1 MNKWTFLSFV
11 LLFMAIF
18 GCFLG
23 ETYVVKGN
31 IHDLW
36 IPYIGAY
43 AVKTGASL
51 HHDLHSPFGLFYHM
65 LNYFSL
71 LLIEKIPS
79 IFHLSDL
86 VMLSSTLFSFVLIG
100 LFILIKINIKGF
112 SFISWFILPL
122 LISMAFQLRE
132 MQISLL
138 NYKGVLWYSSYNLH
152 LLSLLFLQA
161 VHIFSWIRHSTH
173 LTSRVLL
180 LFSFIQA
187 VFIYIT
193 FHYKI
198 NFFGASSLMA
208 ISIFFSLS
216 NKQKIFYTVN
226 LMAFFFLF
234 CLITILIAGYSYIGY
249 FNDILVAVEA
259 NADGGFMIKDIL
271 YMLLFSLIFFI
282 IQNHYEK
289 NKFFKNIFFAI
300 FINFALYAGIFGI
313 GTLKPF
319 VSYWIVFFL
328 YIIINIEKGKV
339 KKMTYALL
347 SYVFLSNSAS
357 LIYIAQKKFHDKKDE
372 KYRAVDLMSQ
382 ENDFLLENRINMSN
396 LHTRFYENFV
406 ETENNFLKISYSKK
420 KLVWDAA
427 FFNREHHYTIKDA
440 IHRIRG
446 VSNNANNR
454 VMMLELANPLPL
466 LLNSKMLSGTIH
478 WIHFGRTVS
487 PKKHKHLLYNVFL
500 KSDFIYVPLIS
511 AGLISQSRLN
521 CLFYRWNFMNDKFKF
536 YSINRYG
543 LLFVE
548 NSKMN
553 EYNLKP
559 NDLLVEERHNILE
572 ECKKSLADE

>member
-31 IHDLW
+31 LHDLW

-43 AVKTGASL
+43 TVKTEGLL
-51 HHDLHSPFGLFYHM
+51 HHDLRSPFGLFYHL

-71 LLIEKIPS
+71 FLIEKIPS

-86 VMLSSTLFSFVLIG
+86 IMLSSTLFSFVLIG
-100 LFILIKINIKGF
+100 LFLLIKINIKGF

-132 MQISLL
+132 MHLSLL
-138 NYKGVLWYSSYNLH
+138 NYNSVLWYGSYNLH

-226 LMAFFFLF
+226 LMGLFFLF
-234 CLITILIAGYSYIGY
+234 CLLTFLITGYSYTGY
-249 FNDILVAVEA
+249 FNDILVAA
-259 NADGGFMIKDIL
+259 QASTGGGLLIKDTL
-271 YMLLFSLIFFI
+271 YIVLFFLIFFV
-282 IQNHYEK
+282 IQNYYEK
-289 NKFFKNIFFAI
+289 DKFFKNAI
-300 FINFALYAGIFGI
+300 FALCMSIAIYAGVFGV
-313 GTLKPF
+313 GVFKPF
-319 VSYWIVFFL
+319 ISYWIILSL
-328 YIIINIEKGKV
+328 YIIINVEKEKI
-339 KKMTYALL
+339 KKITYTFL
-347 SYVFLSNSAS
+347 SFVFLSNSAS
-357 LIYIAQKKFHDKKDE
+357 LVYIAQKKFHNKSDE
-372 KYRAVDLMSQ
+372 KYRVADLMSQ
-382 ENDFLLENRINMSN
+382 KDDFLLENRINLNN
-396 LHTRFYENFV
+396 LYTRFYEDLV
-406 ETENNFLKISYSKK
+406 ATKKDFLTISYSERKMI
-420 KLVWDAA
+420 WDAA
-427 FFNREHHYTIKDA
+427 FFNLEHHYMIKDA
-440 IHRIRG
+440 ISRIRG
-446 VSNNANNR
+446 VSNNTNDR
-454 VMMLELANPLPL
+454 VMMLEFTNPLPF
-466 LLNSKMLSGTIH
+466 LLNSKMPSEMLH
-478 WIHFGRTVS
+478 WIHFGRTLS
-487 PKKHKHLLYNVFL
+487 LKKHLHLLHNMFL
-500 KSDFIYVPLIS
+500 GSDFIYTPLI
-511 AGLISQSRLN
+511 APGLRVQSRLN
-521 CLFYRWNFMNDKFKF
+521 CLFYRWNLINDKFKL

-543 LLFVE
+543 LLFIE
-548 NSKMN
+548 NNKMN

-559 NDLLVEERHNILE
+559 NDLFVKERNAILKGCE
-572 ECKKSLADE
+572 TATF